1 MEWKIKWH
9 FCGHTNSLDKCY
21 AIVQSFKSKT
31 SMTKWEF
38 KQRNPKLF
46 VTRAKKKIYEQT
58 IRSCEKHH
66 KLNVLVE
73 QQETYWSNK
82 EISDFLSVIPFCYT
96 GGQSNLKH
104 GVTLQDLLQPI
115 KNGLDLLQAQDPGLR
130 LHQRLLI
137 FLKYNSGGRYE
148 SLLHSD
154 CDVSINLIKTNH
166 IYFCQFTIIQYIF
179 CFCLQ
184 PAEKKLKSPCPS

>member
-1 MEWKIKWH
+1 MLIHAKTFFLK
-9 FCGHTNSLDKCY
+9 CGEEYKRAFYGRTNPLDQCY
-21 AIVQSFKSKT
+21 AIVQHLNR
-31 SMTKWEF
+31 
-38 KQRNPKLF
+38 KQVWQNESSSREILNFLLPEQ
-46 VTRAKKKIYEQT
+46 KKKSMNKQT

-82 EISDFLSVIPFCYT
+82 EISDFLSVIPLCYT

-154 CDVSINLIKTNH
+154 CDVSIFVN
-166 IYFCQFTIIQYIF
+166 YQ
-179 CFCLQ
+179 
-184 PAEKKLKSPCPS
+184 